1 MSAKMLR
8 RLLVLA
14 ALLGAIGTA
23 TVALVQSSDEFEWVG
38 RPIHSI
44 SATP

>member
-14 ALLGAIGTA
+14 ALLAALGTA
-23 TVALVQSSDEFEWVG
+23 TAAMAQVANEFEWSG
-38 RPIHSI
+38 PPSHSI
-44 SATP
+44 VTTP